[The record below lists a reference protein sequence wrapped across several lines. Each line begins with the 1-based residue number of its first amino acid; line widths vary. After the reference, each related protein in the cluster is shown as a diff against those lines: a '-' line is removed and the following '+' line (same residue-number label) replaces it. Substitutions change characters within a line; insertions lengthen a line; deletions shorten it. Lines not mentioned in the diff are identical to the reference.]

1 MGIFD
6 FFKRKPEPPHAQE
19 IETKPEI
26 VSASTLPDSDIILLE
41 YCTYGSYPNPKNG
54 YPLMWERKFGISDV
68 NQALQSLESRGYIE
82 FCSAADMLPKFTIAQ
97 LKDIAA
103 KNGITVKGKKA
114 DILSA
119 VSKIPVDALEQT
131 VEERKYR
138 VTEKGRKVLDD
149 NEPVVFAYKNPWTGV
164 SVDEL
169 KVLSAKE
176 KDVSARDLVWAEFN
190 RRCYYLPLSGA
201 WQEYRQVR
209 YAMYQFLKQERR
221 HLSRTS
227 HVYLAEVLYLDL
239 NDRSPF
245 IAPAVVSD
253 IQNVAAANGQSQN
266 ELFEYVKARLS
277 AFPAPCNN
285 FSWLDVAGIYVA
297 LAFRS
302 YDVAC
307 TALSRCPD
315 SSLPRERSQ
324 EPCSIRVHNLDTG
337 EWEIVPEMSNA
348 VRLIREVLYI
358 QKFVAPE

>member
-6 FFKRKPEPPHAQE
+6 FFKRKPVPLPVQKTEPG
-19 IETKPEI
+19 PEA
-26 VSASTLPDSDIILLE
+26 VSAPTLPDSDIMLLE

-68 NQALQSLESRGYIE
+68 DQALCSLESRGYIE
-82 FCSAADMLPKFTIAQ
+82 FCPALDMLPKFTVAQ

-103 KNGITVKGKKA
+103 KNGIAVKGKKA

-119 VSKIPVDALEQT
+119 VSQIPVDALEQT
-131 VEERKYR
+131 VDERKYR

-149 NEPVVFAYKNPWTGV
+149 NESVVFAYKNPWIGI

-169 KVLSAKE
+169 KALSAKE

-201 WQEYRQVR
+201 WREYRQVR

-221 HLSRTS
+221 HLSYTS
-227 HVYLAEVLYLDL
+227 HVYLAEVMYLDL
-239 NDRSPF
+239 NDRSPL
-245 IAPAVVSD
+245 IAPAVVTD
-253 IQNVAAANGQSQN
+253 IQDVAAANSQSQN

-285 FSWLDVAGIYVA
+285 FSWLDVSGIYVA

-302 YDVAC
+302 YDAAC
-307 TALSRCPD
+307 AALSRCPD
-315 SSLPRERSQ
+315 SSLTHECSQ
-324 EPCSIRVHNLDTG
+324 ESCSTRVHNLDTG
-337 EWEIVPEMSNA
+337 EWEIVPEMSDA
-348 VRLIREVLYI
+348 VRLVREVLYI
-358 QKFVAPE
+358 QKFVVPE

>member
-6 FFKRKPEPPHAQE
+6 FFKRKPEPQPAQKVE
-19 IETKPEI
+19 PKPEV
-26 VSASTLPDSDIILLE
+26 VSAPALPDSDIMLLE

-68 NQALQSLESRGYIE
+68 DQALRSLESKGYIE
-82 FCSAADMLPKFTIAQ
+82 FCPALDMLPKFTVAQ

-119 VSKIPVDALEQT
+119 VSQIPIEALERT
-131 VEERKYR
+131 VDERKYR

-149 NEPVVFAYKNPWTGV
+149 NESVVFAYKNPWTGI

-169 KVLSAKE
+169 KALSAKE

-201 WQEYRQVR
+201 WREYRQVR

-221 HLSRTS
+221 HLSYTS
-227 HVYLAEVLYLDL
+227 HVYLAEVMYLDL
-239 NDRSPF
+239 NDRSPL
-245 IAPAVVSD
+245 IAPAVVTD
-253 IQNVAAANGQSQN
+253 IQDVAAANSQSQN

-285 FSWLDVAGIYVA
+285 FSWLDVSGIYVA

-302 YDVAC
+302 YDAAC
-307 TALSRCPD
+307 AALSRCPD
-315 SSLPRERSQ
+315 SSLTHECSQ
-324 EPCSIRVHNLDTG
+324 ESCSTRVHNLDTG
-337 EWEIVPEMSNA
+337 EWEIVPEMSDA
-348 VRLIREVLYI
+348 VRLVREVLYI
-358 QKFVAPE
+358 QKFVVPE